1 MPREV
6 PVRARMIIEA
16 ALSERH
22 YRARLPNGK
31 LVVAHLERKACAA
44 LRSLV
49 PGTAVTGELSPYD
62 FDHARIAGFA
72 DSAGEAKIFGRID
85 EKAEMDPCISG
96 PDMTTSH

>member
-16 ALSERH
+16 ALSHRH

-31 LVVAHLERKACAA
+31 EVIAHLERRAPAA

-62 FDHARIAGFA
+62 FDHARISGFA
-72 DSAGEAKIFGRID
+72 GSGREGENL
-85 EKAEMDPCISG
+85 
-96 PDMTTSH
+96 